1 MSRSLLG
8 SAVVGIIA
16 TIFFFLNPLFYILEK
31 LFQSKI
37 SSTIYRQNVVVIT
50 GCDSGFGEMLSK
62 KLSTMGFRVI
72 STCLT
77 DDGMKRLTN
86 IVSLTVKCNIT
97 KAEDIVHL
105 SKEVEKFC
113 QSNDTKVWAL
123 VNNAGIADGGALDWT
138 SLEVYRRVMEVNFFG
153 LVATTKAMLPFLKA
167 NPGSRIVNLSS
178 VAGLVSGSG
187 IGPYFASKHAV
198 EGLAKGLREEL
209 KPWGIHVSN
218 VNPSFMRTPILSSGI
233 NSARSGFENAPKEIT
248 SEYDPSFVD
257 AHIQLMNTA
266 SEDPS
271 LVIDVLVQAVTD
283 KYPVMWYFPGFGS
296 NLLRFVCPFLPFP
309 LPEPRFTFPP
319 PLSLFRL
326 SSPTLQIGASVWELI
341 E

>member
-1 MSRSLLG
+1 
-8 SAVVGIIA
+8 
-16 TIFFFLNPLFYILEK
+16 
-31 LFQSKI
+31 
-37 SSTIYRQNVVVIT
+37 
-50 GCDSGFGEMLSK
+50 MLSK
-62 KLSTMGFRVI
+62 KLAAMGFHVI

-77 DDGMKRLTN
+77 EEGMIRLSN
-86 IVSLTVKCNIT
+86 AVSLTVKCNIT
-97 KAEDIVHL
+97 KPEDVLHL
-105 SKEVEKFC
+105 SDEVRQYC
-113 QSNDTKVWAL
+113 QLKNVKVWAL

-138 SLEVYRRVMEVNFFG
+138 SLDVYRRVMEVNFFG
-153 LVATTKAMLPFLKA
+153 LVATTKAILPFLKS

-248 SEYDPSFVD
+248 SEYDPSFVE
-257 AHIQLMNTA
+257 AHIQLMSTS

-271 LVIDVLVQAVTD
+271 LVIDVLVEAITD

-296 NLLRFVCPFLPFP
+296 NLLRFAL
-309 LPEPRFTFPP
+309 
-319 PLSLFRL
+319 L
-326 SSPTLQIGASVWELI
+326 SSAFSPSIDAISPLLDWFLSVEAL
-341 E
+341 